1 MARTVCHTLRGMSR
15 PPFSLRLDAGRLRR
29 LDQAAEREGIRPSEF
44 IRRALDERI
53 ERVLGEPSALDYF
66 GDYVGAAPG
75 TISEILDEPAPPE
88 DDFGAA
94 LLDDYKRQ
102 LAGRGKRE
110 WRLLNAAQKV
120 AALAA
125 ARAAQ
130 LDAGGFRSLADRPD
144 GQPA

>member
-1 MARTVCHTLRGMSR
+1 MSR

-44 IRRALDERI
+44 VRRALDERI
-53 ERVLGEPSALDYF
+53 ERVLGEPSALDYL

-75 TISEILDEPAPPE
+75 AISEILDEPAPPE
-88 DDFGAA
+88 DDLGAM

-110 WRLLNAAQKV
+110 WQSLNAAQKA

-130 LDAGGFRSLADRPD
+130 LDAGGFESLADRPD
-144 GQPA
+144 GQPV